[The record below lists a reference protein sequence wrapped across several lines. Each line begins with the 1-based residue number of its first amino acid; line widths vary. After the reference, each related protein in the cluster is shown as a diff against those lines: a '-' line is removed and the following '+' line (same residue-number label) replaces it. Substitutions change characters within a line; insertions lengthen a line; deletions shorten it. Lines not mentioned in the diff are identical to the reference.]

1 MSEDPVEENSEQV
14 SDDDIIQLRFARNL
28 FFGAVLFLGIGI
40 LLVIVTV
47 VNHLIL
53 DRVIPL
59 WEIVVGSAVAGA
71 LVTLLVLSTT
81 EKK

>member
-1 MSEDPVEENSEQV
+1 MSADPAEENREQA
-14 SDDDIIQLRFARNL
+14 SDDDIIQMRFARNL
-28 FFGAVLFLGIGI
+28 FFGAELFLGIGI
-40 LLVIVTV
+40 LLIIVTV

-53 DRVIPL
+53 DREIPL

>member
-1 MSEDPVEENSEQV
+1 MSAEIAEENSEQA
-14 SDDDIIQLRFARNL
+14 SDDDIMQLSFARNL

-40 LLVIVTV
+40 LLVTVTV

-53 DRVIPL
+53 DRQIPL
-59 WEIVVGSAVAGA
+59 WEIIVGSAVAGA
-71 LVTLLVLSTT
+71 LVTLLVLSIT

>member
-1 MSEDPVEENSEQV
+1 MSADPAEENSAQA
-14 SDDDIIQLRFARNL
+14 SDDDIIQLRFSRNL

-40 LLVIVTV
+40 LLVIVTLL
-47 VNHLIL
+47 NHIIL
-53 DRVIPL
+53 DREIPL

-81 EKK
+81 QKK